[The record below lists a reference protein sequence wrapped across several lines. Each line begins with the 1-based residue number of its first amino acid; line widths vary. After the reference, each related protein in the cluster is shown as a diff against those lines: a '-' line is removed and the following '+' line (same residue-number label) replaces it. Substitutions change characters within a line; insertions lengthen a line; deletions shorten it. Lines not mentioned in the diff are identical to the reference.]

1 MCSEPPRAGRG
12 REAAV
17 SAATSARAKQLCLR
31 RAPPPPRA
39 GRGLRCA
46 WGPGAGSRGP
56 QTGVRA
62 GLQRRP
68 GARGQDWGCACT
80 RRGARRRRAAPTRSP
95 HRAGTPR
102 ACCPALREEGDG
114 GRPRSHGNCA
124 ERINKP
130 RAARGRPRPPASRW
144 LSSSRFPP
152 GPWIPAPLRGEGCEV
167 RGRGEGE
174 GDPAS
179 RGHRLFVPGPKDGAR
194 PWRVRLARGATIK
207 PQIRV
212 PKDGLVRFRPSE
224 ASEGLNLGVRGK
236 MGSLGQLGWY
246 TLFLKSCPHPS
257 GGGLARWGGWRRW
270 TGRAGALLHGE
281 PEQPAAP
288 RCFPWKPPRNAHR
301 FHVTH
306 CRVTDVLCPS
316 LLIVKC

>member
-1 MCSEPPRAGRG
+1 MFRAAEGR
-12 REAAV
+12 
-17 SAATSARAKQLCLR
+17 K
-31 RAPPPPRA
+31 
-39 GRGLRCA
+39 
-46 WGPGAGSRGP
+46 GAGSRRLSCKFCASKATLPAPRPSPAPG
-56 QTGVRA
+56 
-62 GLQRRP
+62 RP
-68 GARGQDWGCACT
+68 GAALRLGARLRVPRATDRRAGGAAEEAWGQDGGCGCT
-80 RRGARRRRAAPTRSP
+80 RRGAWRRRAAPTRSP
-95 HRAGTPR
+95 HRAGSVR

-124 ERINKP
+124 GRINKP

-144 LSSSRFPP
+144 PSSSRFPP
-152 GPWIPAPLRGEGCEV
+152 GPWIPAPRRGEGCEV

-194 PWRVRLARGATIK
+194 PWRVRPTRGATIK

-236 MGSLGQLGWY
+236 MGSLGQLGCY

-281 PEQPAAP
+281 LEQPAAP
-288 RCFPWKPPRNAHR
+288 RC
-301 FHVTH
+301 
-306 CRVTDVLCPS
+306 LS
-316 LLIVKC
+316 LEASPQRSQISCDSL